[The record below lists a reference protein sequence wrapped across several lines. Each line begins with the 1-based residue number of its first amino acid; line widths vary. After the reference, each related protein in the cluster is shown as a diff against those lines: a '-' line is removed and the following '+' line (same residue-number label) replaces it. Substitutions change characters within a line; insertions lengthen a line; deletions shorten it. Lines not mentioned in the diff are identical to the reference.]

1 MTRLLAQ
8 LLDLFRNRRPS
19 DANLVDVKAAGYQQS
34 KITPLHPVDKQ
45 PATQSSLRPTV
56 QTNRFGKTLLKTAL
70 LKLLFVLM
78 LVMSFGPVTA
88 YAADGADMTRA
99 RIETS
104 DDGYRLS
111 AAFSFELNRGL
122 EDAINRG
129 VPLYFTT
136 EVELTR
142 PRWYWFDEKAIN
154 AAQTI
159 RISYNVLTRRYQAAI
174 NGSLQQSFDSLDDAL
189 SLIRRPSRWIIAD
202 KGALQIGEI
211 YRVAVRMGL
220 DLAQL
225 PKPFQVNALNN
236 SDWRLSSDWKT
247 FNYKAE

>member
-1 MTRLLAQ
+1 MLILSLAS
-8 LLDLFRNRRPS
+8 LSPS
-19 DANLVDVKAAGYQQS
+19 V
-34 KITPLHPVDKQ
+34 
-45 PATQSSLRPTV
+45 
-56 QTNRFGKTLLKTAL
+56 
-70 LKLLFVLM
+70 
-78 LVMSFGPVTA
+78 

-104 DDGYRLS
+104 EDGYRLS

-154 AAQTI
+154 ATQTI

-202 KGALQIGEI
+202 KGALQVGEI

>member
-1 MTRLLAQ
+1 MTRPLAQ

-19 DANLVDVKAAGYQQS
+19 DANLVDVKASGSQQS
-34 KITPLHPVDKQ
+34 EVTALHAVDKHRT
-45 PATQSSLRPTV
+45 TQNFLRLSLLENV
-56 QTNRFGKTLLKTAL
+56 L
-70 LKLLFVLM
+70 LKLLFAFMMAV
-78 LVMSFGPVTA
+78 SFGTVTA

-202 KGALQIGEI
+202 KGALQVGEI

>member
-1 MTRLLAQ
+1 MTRPLAQ

-19 DANLVDVKAAGYQQS
+19 DANLVDVKASGSQQS
-34 KITPLHPVDKQ
+34 EVTTLHAVDKHRT
-45 PATQSSLRPTV
+45 TQNFLRLSLLENV
-56 QTNRFGKTLLKTAL
+56 L
-70 LKLLFVLM
+70 LKLLFAFMMAV
-78 LVMSFGPVTA
+78 SFGTVTA

-202 KGALQIGEI
+202 KGALQVGEI

>member
-1 MTRLLAQ
+1 MTRPLPHIIKYWLLA
-8 LLDLFRNRRPS
+8 L
-19 DANLVDVKAAGYQQS
+19 
-34 KITPLHPVDKQ
+34 
-45 PATQSSLRPTV
+45 
-56 QTNRFGKTLLKTAL
+56 
-70 LKLLFVLM
+70 LM
-78 LVMSFGPVTA
+78 LVASLGTVSA
-88 YAADGADMTRA
+88 YAGDNAELTKA

-104 DDGYRLS
+104 DEGYRLS
-111 AAFSFELNRGL
+111 AAFSFDLNRGL

-154 AAQTI
+154 TSQTI
-159 RISYNVLTRRYQAAI
+159 RISYNVLTRRYHAAI
-174 NGSLQQSFDSLDDAL
+174 TGSLQQSFSTLDDAL
-189 SLIRRPSRWIIAD
+189 SLVRRPSAWVIAD
-202 KGALQIGEI
+202 KGELHPGEI
-211 YRVAVRMGL
+211 YKVAIRMGL

-236 SDWRLSSDWKT
+236 SDWHLSSDWKT

>member
-1 MTRLLAQ
+1 MNTSRFEQTLWTVLLRK
-8 LLDLFRNRRPS
+8 L
-19 DANLVDVKAAGYQQS
+19 
-34 KITPLHPVDKQ
+34 
-45 PATQSSLRPTV
+45 SLI
-56 QTNRFGKTLLKTAL
+56 
-70 LKLLFVLM
+70 LM
-78 LVMSFGPVTA
+78 LILSLASLSPSV

-104 DDGYRLS
+104 EDGYRLS

-154 AAQTI
+154 ATQTI

-202 KGALQIGEI
+202 KGALQVGEI

>member
-1 MTRLLAQ
+1 MMLT
-8 LLDLFRNRRPS
+8 
-19 DANLVDVKAAGYQQS
+19 V
-34 KITPLHPVDKQ
+34 
-45 PATQSSLRPTV
+45 SLGTV
-56 QTNRFGKTLLKTAL
+56 A
-70 LKLLFVLM
+70 
-78 LVMSFGPVTA
+78 A
-88 YAADGADMTRA
+88 YAADGADMTKA

-104 DDGYRLS
+104 DEGYRLS
-111 AAFSFELNRGL
+111 AAFSFDLNRGL

-154 AAQTI
+154 ATQTI
-159 RISYNVLTRRYQAAI
+159 RISYNVLTRRYHAAI
-174 NGSLQQSFDSLDDAL
+174 TGSLQQSFDTLDDAM
-189 SLIRRPSRWIIAD
+189 SLIRRPSRWVIAD
-202 KGALQIGEI
+202 KGALQVGEV
-211 YRVAVRMGL
+211 YKVAVRMGL

-247 FNYKAE
+247 FNYRAE

>member
-1 MTRLLAQ
+1 MTRPLAQ

-19 DANLVDVKAAGYQQS
+19 DANLVDVKASGCQQS
-34 KITPLHPVDKQ
+34 EVTALQAGDTHR
-45 PATQSSLRPTV
+45 ATQNFLRLSL
-56 QTNRFGKTLLKTAL
+56 FKTTL

-78 LVMSFGPVTA
+78 LVVSFGSVTA

-189 SLIRRPSRWIIAD
+189 SLIRRPSRWVIAD
-202 KGALQIGEI
+202 KGALQVGEI

>member
-1 MTRLLAQ
+1 MMA
-8 LLDLFRNRRPS
+8 
-19 DANLVDVKAAGYQQS
+19 V
-34 KITPLHPVDKQ
+34 
-45 PATQSSLRPTV
+45 
-56 QTNRFGKTLLKTAL
+56 
-70 LKLLFVLM
+70 
-78 LVMSFGPVTA
+78 SFGTVTA

-202 KGALQIGEI
+202 KGALQVGEI